1 MIHTEVLKFHEKL
14 RAAKSL
20 DEVIQLHDEQYVL
33 YFVLLFILVNCIGT
47 SSINRVLAQCFLDVN
62 TSNLR
67 KAIVSTLDMCLH
79 FANFFVAFAGETTTT
94 HNVSKSMK
102 RHRSRRLKRLRRNTI
117 GFTQVRKHADS
128 SSSSDDG
135 DELELDERGRVPEA
149 SFSTSISISDINPVE
164 HLDKLSKELDELV
177 RFVRRGVEGL
187 ANAADNAA
195 STFGILA
202 FALEDWDL

>member
-1 MIHTEVLKFHEKL
+1 M
-14 RAAKSL
+14 
-20 DEVIQLHDEQYVL
+20 IQLHDEQYVS
-33 YFVLLFILVNCIGT
+33 YFVFLFVLVNGIAP
-47 SSINRVLAQCFLDVN
+47 SSINRILAQCFLDVN

-67 KAIVSTLDMCLH
+67 KAIVSILDMCLH

-94 HNVSKSMK
+94 LNVSKSM
-102 RHRSRRLKRLRRNTI
+102 RRLRSRRLRRLRRNII
-117 GFTQVRKHADS
+117 GFTQFVREHADS

-135 DELELDERGRVPEA
+135 EEELDERRRVPEA
-149 SFSTSISISDINPVE
+149 SFSTSISISDINPIE

-177 RFVRRGVEGL
+177 RFVRRGVESL
-187 ANAADNAA
+187 ANAAGDAA